1 MIDLSASAVCMCLLR
16 SAWVRLRSVRSTWW
30 CSAVYVVV
38 AAGFGWLAAAGTP
51 SSSRADVAVEVALT
65 GFGFAQLALV
75 VLGVLA
81 VSAEFGT
88 GSAMTA
94 LLAVPRRTAWL
105 AATTAVVAAW
115 AALLTAVV
123 ALGCAVA
130 ARALIAA
137 PGGVSLTDPAVLR
150 ELALQVAGGVLVTV
164 LAVGLGALLRATAGG
179 VGLGIALV
187 FVLPPVLAVVGG
199 RWASV
204 GSQALP
210 ALRVGQESF
219 LAVATTWP
227 VGLAV
232 AAAWA
237 VVVWALGAL
246 LLERRDV

>member
-1 MIDLSASAVCMCLLR
+1 MTGLLG
-16 SAWVRLRSVRSTWW
+16 SAWTRLASVRSTWW
-30 CSAVYVVV
+30 CSTVYVLV

-51 SSSRADVAVEVALT
+51 SSTRADVAVEVALT

-88 GSAMTA
+88 GSAVTA

-123 ALGCAVA
+123 AVGCAVA
-130 ARALIAA
+130 ARALIAV
-137 PGGVSLTDPAVLR
+137 PGGVALTDPAVLR
-150 ELALQVAGGVLVTV
+150 ELGLQVAGAVLATV
-164 LAVGLGALLRATAGG
+164 LSVGLGVLLRATAGG
-179 VGLGIALV
+179 VGLAIALV
-187 FVLPPVLAVVGG
+187 FVLPPALAVAGS
-199 RWASV
+199 RWAEL

-210 ALRVGQESF
+210 SLRVGSESF
-219 LAVATTWP
+219 LAVATSWP

-232 AAAWA
+232 AGAWA
-237 VVVWALGAL
+237 VAAWGLGAL
-246 LLERRDV
+246 LLERRDL